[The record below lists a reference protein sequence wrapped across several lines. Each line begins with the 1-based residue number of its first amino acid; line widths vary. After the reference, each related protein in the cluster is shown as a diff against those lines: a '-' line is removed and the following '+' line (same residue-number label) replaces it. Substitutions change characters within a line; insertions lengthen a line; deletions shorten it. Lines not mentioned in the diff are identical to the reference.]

1 MTLVAATP
9 TVILLLGALWT
20 ERRGGARA
28 GLGGGRGGLGGER
41 GGLVAIGAALTTV
54 AWLARAS
61 RWGSSGTF
69 DGDPFSLFLT
79 GLILVELG
87 VAWVVDAS
95 SSRSRRL
102 TTAAALVLAI
112 STRNVVWIFLGFEAA
127 SLAYLG
133 PRTLSLVASA
143 TSMSGLL
150 LLAVMGGTDLAF
162 LEPSPWAVVGLMLFS
177 CGLVLKW
184 LAASAEPRFET
195 LAMGVALVAY
205 WVRLVSWTPELPSV
219 GLGLGAVG
227 LSLGAVLAWG
237 GMTIGGLGAAFAGR
251 TRPSLAW
258 MAVAQI
264 GLAILGTM
272 VGTTSLP
279 HVLLHLA
286 ASTLTILLLASLVSG
301 EEKSRS
307 VAAIWILALSLASL
321 PPFAGFV
328 TKFPLLATLPV
339 DATVAAL
346 LGTFLVGIGCAR
358 LVARV
363 TMVKGVEGEEGK
375 AWPAMVAALAV
386 AFLLGPFANMLYRL
400 AARAATGLF

>member
-1 MTLVAATP
+1 MTFVAATP
-9 TVILLLGALWT
+9 AVILLLAALWT
-20 ERRGGARA
+20 ERRGGARV
-28 GLGGGRGGLGGER
+28 GF
-41 GGLVAIGAALTTV
+41 VAIGAALIAV
-54 AWLARAS
+54 AWMARAP

-69 DGDPFSLFLT
+69 DGDPLSLFLT
-79 GLILVELG
+79 GLILVELA
-87 VAWVVDAS
+87 VAWVADATS
-95 SSRSRRL
+95 SQSRRL
-102 TTAAALVLAI
+102 AAAAALILTV

-127 SLAYLG
+127 SLACLG
-133 PRTLSLVASA
+133 PRTMSLVASA
-143 TSMSGLL
+143 ASLSGLL
-150 LLAVMGGTDLAF
+150 LLAVAGGTDLAF
-162 LEPSPWAVVGLMLFS
+162 LEPSPWAVAGLMLFS

-219 GLGLGAVG
+219 GLGLGE
-227 LSLGAVLAWG
+227 VLAWG
-237 GMTIGGLGAAFAGR
+237 GMMIGGLGAALAGR
-251 TRPSLAW
+251 TRPCLAW
-258 MAVAQI
+258 IGVAQV

-272 VGTTSLP
+272 AGTLALP

-286 ASTLTILLLASLVSG
+286 ASTLSILLLASLVSG
-301 EEKSRS
+301 EKSRA
-307 VAAIWILALSLASL
+307 VPAVWILALSLASL

-363 TMVKGVEGEEGK
+363 TREKGEKEK
-375 AWPAMVAALAV
+375 AWPATLAALAV
-386 AFLLGPFANMLYRL
+386 ALSLGPFANLLYRL
-400 AARAATGLF
+400 ASRAATGLF

>member
-20 ERRGGARA
+20 ERRGGERA
-28 GLGGGRGGLGGER
+28 GLGGERAGLGGER
-41 GGLVAIGAALTTV
+41 VGLVAIGAALAAV
-54 AWLARAS
+54 AWLARS
-61 RWGSSGTF
+61 PRWGSSGTF

-143 TSMSGLL
+143 TSLSGLL

-162 LEPSPWAVVGLMLFS
+162 LEPSPWAAVGLMLFS

-205 WVRLVSWTPELPSV
+205 WIRLVSWSPELPS
-219 GLGLGAVG
+219 VG

-251 TRPSLAW
+251 TRRSLAW

-272 VGTTSLP
+272 VGTPSLP

-307 VAAIWILALSLASL
+307 VPAIWILALSLASL

-363 TMVKGVEGEEGK
+363 TIVEGEEGK
-375 AWPAMVAALAV
+375 AWPATVAALAV
-386 AFLLGPFANMLYRL
+386 ALLLGPFANMLYRL
-400 AARAATGLF
+400 AARAATVF

>member
-1 MTLVAATP
+1 MTLVAVTP
-9 TVILLLGALWT
+9 AVILLLGALWT
-20 ERRGGARA
+20 ERRGGARV
-28 GLGGGRGGLGGER
+28 GF
-41 GGLVAIGAALTTV
+41 VAIGAALTAV
-54 AWLARAS
+54 AWMARAP

-79 GLILVELG
+79 GLILVELA
-87 VAWVVDAS
+87 VAWVVDATS
-95 SSRSRRL
+95 SQSRRL
-102 TTAAALVLAI
+102 ATAAALVLAV

-127 SLAYLG
+127 SLAYLE
-133 PRTLSLVASA
+133 PRRRSLAALVALMASA
-143 TSMSGLL
+143 TSLSGLL
-150 LLAVMGGTDLAF
+150 LLAVTGGTDLAF

-205 WVRLVSWTPELPSV
+205 WVRLVSWSPELPS
-219 GLGLGAVG
+219 VG

-251 TRPSLAW
+251 TRHSLAW
-258 MAVAQI
+258 MTVAQI

-272 VGTTSLP
+272 VGTPSLP

-307 VAAIWILALSLASL
+307 VPAIWILALSLASL

-358 LVARV
+358 IVARV
-363 TMVKGVEGEEGK
+363 TMLKGVEGK
-375 AWPAMVAALAV
+375 AWPATVAALGV
-386 AFLLGPFANMLYRL
+386 ALLLGPFANMLYRL

>member
-9 TVILLLGALWT
+9 AVILLLGALWT
-20 ERRGGARA
+20 EHRGGTRV
-28 GLGGGRGGLGGER
+28 
-41 GGLVAIGAALTTV
+41 GLVATGAALAAV
-54 AWLARAS
+54 VWLARAA

-79 GLILVELG
+79 GLILVELA

-102 TTAAALVLAI
+102 GTAAALVLAI
-112 STRNVVWIFLGFEAA
+112 STRNVVWIFVGFEAA
-127 SLAYLG
+127 SPAYMG

-143 TSMSGLL
+143 TSISGLL

-162 LEPSPWAVVGLMLFS
+162 LEPSPWAVMGLLLFS

-205 WVRLVSWTPELPSV
+205 WVHLVSWSPELPSV
-219 GLGLGAVG
+219 GLG
-227 LSLGAVLAWG
+227 LGAVLAWG

-251 TRPSLAW
+251 TRPCLAW
-258 MAVAQI
+258 IGVAQI

-272 VGTTSLP
+272 MGAASLP

-286 ASTLTILLLASLVSG
+286 ASTLAILLLASLVSG
-301 EEKSRS
+301 EKSRS
-307 VAAIWILALSLASL
+307 VPAIWILALSLASL

-328 TKFPLLATLPV
+328 TKFPLLATLSV
-339 DATVAAL
+339 EATVAAL
-346 LGTFLVGIGCAR
+346 LSTFLVGIGCAR
-358 LVARV
+358 LIARV
-363 TMVKGVEGEEGK
+363 TVSEEGK
-375 AWPAMVAALAV
+375 AWPAAVAALAV
-386 AFLLGPFANMLYRL
+386 ALALGPFANLLYGL
-400 AARAATGLF
+400 ASRAATGLF

>member
-1 MTLVAATP
+1 MTLVGATP
-9 TVILLLGALWT
+9 AVILLSGAIWT
-20 ERRGGARA
+20 ERRGGTRV
-28 GLGGGRGGLGGER
+28 
-41 GGLVAIGAALTTV
+41 GLVAIGAALAAV
-54 AWLARAS
+54 AWLARAP

-79 GLILVELG
+79 GLILVALG
-87 VAWVVDAS
+87 IAWVIDVP

-102 TTAAALVLAI
+102 ATAAALVLAI
-112 STRNVVWIFLGFEAA
+112 SSRNVVWIFLGFEAA

-133 PRTLSLVASA
+133 PRRLSFAASA

-150 LLAVMGGTDLAF
+150 LLAVKGGTDLAF
-162 LEPSPWAVVGLMLFS
+162 LEPSPWAVFGLMLFS

-184 LAASAEPRFET
+184 LTASTEPRFES

-205 WVRLVSWTPELPSV
+205 WVRLVSWSPEFPS
-219 GLGLGAVG
+219 VG
-227 LSLGAVLAWG
+227 LSLGAILAWG

-251 TRPSLAW
+251 TRSCLAW
-258 MAVAQI
+258 IGVAQVS
-264 GLAILGTM
+264 LAILGTM
-272 VGTTSLP
+272 VGAPSLP
-279 HVLLHLA
+279 HVLMHLA
-286 ASTLTILLLASLVSG
+286 ASTLTILLLASFASG
-301 EEKSRS
+301 EKSRS
-307 VAAIWILALSLASL
+307 LAAIWILALSLASL

-339 DATVAAL
+339 DASVAAL

-363 TMVKGVEGEEGK
+363 TKEEGEE
-375 AWPAMVAALAV
+375 WPRTVAALAV
-386 AFLLGPFANMLYRL
+386 VLLLGPFANLLYSL